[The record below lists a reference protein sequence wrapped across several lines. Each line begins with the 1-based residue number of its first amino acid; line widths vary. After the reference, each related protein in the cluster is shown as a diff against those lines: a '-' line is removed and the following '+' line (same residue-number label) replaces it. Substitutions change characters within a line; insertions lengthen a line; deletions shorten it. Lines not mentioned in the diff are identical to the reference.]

1 MFSARFPACSG
12 YGRHQKSF
20 KPQWLFYMF
29 PHVKKMFDVTGE
41 TKPTRWDPDVCQDV
55 FLVSPKLY
63 HKDLRI
69 RIHKSY
75 YFVQN
80 LMFSFL

>member
-1 MFSARFPACSG
+1 MFSARFPACFG

-63 HKDLRI
+63 DTTWATCVLRLVSKT
-69 RIHKSY
+69 H
-75 YFVQN
+75 
-80 LMFSFL
+80 SFP